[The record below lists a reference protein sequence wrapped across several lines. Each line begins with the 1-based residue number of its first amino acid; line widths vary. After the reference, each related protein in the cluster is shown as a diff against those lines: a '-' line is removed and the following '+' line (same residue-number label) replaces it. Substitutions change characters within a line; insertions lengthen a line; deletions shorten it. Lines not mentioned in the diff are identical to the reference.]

1 MIFIHRNPN
10 QIETPGA
17 LTIPDKQFGCLT
29 LELPWNDNK
38 NGISSIPA
46 NIYDWVK
53 VPATDKIPYEH
64 ISILNV
70 PGRSGICI
78 HIGNYASLK
87 KSDVLGCLL
96 TGTGFADING
106 DGIPD
111 ITNSSTTFK
120 KIMDLLPDSGQITI
134 N

>member
-1 MIFIHRNPN
+1 MIFIHRNLN
-10 QIETPGA
+10 KIETPGA

-29 LELPWNDNK
+29 LELPYDDNK
-38 NGISSIPA
+38 NGVSCIPEGVYDWIKIPA
-46 NIYDWVK
+46 T
-53 VPATDKIPYEH
+53 AKIPYEH
-64 ISILNV
+64 ILLNV

-78 HIGNYASLK
+78 HVGNYASLK
-87 KSDVLGCLL
+87 KSDVQGCVLV
-96 TGTGFADING
+96 GTAFADING

-111 ITNSSTTFK
+111 ITNSSVTFK